1 MSIYI
6 IQLMAYPAELPSII
20 AAAAGFALAA
30 MTAVFVTVTKSV
42 HDAGGGG
49 PIRRQLA
56 LATKR
61 IRRPRSARSNT
72 R

>member
-1 MSIYI
+1 MSICI

-20 AAAAGFALAA
+20 AAAAGFAL
-30 MTAVFVTVTKSV
+30 V
-42 HDAGGGG
+42 G

-61 IRRPRSARSNT
+61 IRRPQCARSNT